1 MKHRPGRSSASKK
14 LAKTLAWV
22 KLKDVR
28 TAPPGAPSGDV
39 DVKVVDQTKR
49 ILFVA
54 LYALLGMAVA
64 CVLSACFPSAEGQQ
78 AEDQKQEPKRPNVI
92 LILTDDLALN
102 DLNARALRHMPNLES
117 LLIDEGTTFDNAFV
131 TNSLCCPSR
140 ASILRGQYTHNH
152 EILSNDP
159 PRGGFQ
165 KFRYVG
171 HENSTM
177 ATWVKE
183 QGYRTAF
190 FGKYLNGYKETY
202 IPPGWDEWYAVT
214 GNYLSHTFNE
224 NGHLVSYEPES
235 YYDTDVMSD
244 KASDYITRTAGA
256 DPPFFTADRPFLM
269 WIGTKAPHQP
279 ASPAPRDENAYPDVS
294 LPHPPSF
301 DEKDVSD
308 KPGWVSDN
316 PPLSL
321 EQKRYMEELYR
332 KRLQSML
339 AVDDMI
345 GDLIGALRA
354 SGELDNTYIVFTSD
368 NGFHLGQHRLGAG
381 KWTPYEEDI
390 RVPLIVRGPGVPEGE
405 TLHHMVLNND
415 LAPTFADLAGAEP
428 PSFVDGR
435 SLKPLLTDHPPP
447 LRDWRQRFVIESVA
461 ERSGVPHPPFIT
473 ESTVVPLLTGDPL
486 PGNWRRTS
494 AASAQSS
501 EEWGRPW
508 LKALRTNNYLYVD
521 YKTGEHELY
530 DLRKDPHQLDN
541 IYATAPPEITQR
553 LETQLDALR
562 QCSAEDC
569 RTAESEKRPTG
580 RRPSGG

>member
-1 MKHRPGRSSASKK
+1 
-14 LAKTLAWV
+14 
-22 KLKDVR
+22 
-28 TAPPGAPSGDV
+28 
-39 DVKVVDQTKR
+39 VKVVDQIRR
-49 ILFVA
+49 IRFAA
-54 LYALLGMAVA
+54 LYALLGVAVA
-64 CVLSACFPSAEGQQ
+64 CALSACFPSAEGKQ
-78 AEDQKQEPKRPNVI
+78 AENQKQEPKPPNVI
-92 LILTDDLALN
+92 LILTDDLAVN
-102 DLNARALRHMPNLES
+102 DLNPRALRHMPNLKS
-117 LLIDEGTTFDNAFV
+117 LLIDKGTTFDNAFV

-140 ASILRGQYTHNH
+140 ATILRGQYTHNH
-152 EILSNDP
+152 EILSNEP

-165 KFRYVG
+165 KFRFLG

-190 FGKYLNGYKETY
+190 FGKYLNGYNETY

-235 YYDTDVMSD
+235 YYETDVMSD

-279 ASPAPRDENAYPDVS
+279 ASPAPRDDDSYPAIS

-308 KPGWVSDN
+308 KPDWISDN

-345 GDLIGALRA
+345 GDLVGALHD

-390 RVPLIVRGPGVPEGE
+390 RIPLIVRGPGVPEGE

-435 SLKPLLTDHPPP
+435 SLVPLLTDDPTP
-447 LRDWRQRFVIESVA
+447 LEDWRQRFVIESVA

-530 DLRKDPHQLDN
+530 NLRKDPHELN
-541 IYATAPPEITQR
+541 NMYATAPPEITHR
-553 LETQLDALR
+553 LEAQLDALR
-562 QCSAEDC
+562 QCSAAEC
-569 RTAESEKRPTG
+569 RAAESE
-580 RRPSGG
+580 SGQPGSS